1 MLLSTG
7 SFECIT
13 CFSPDEIRE
22 DIEDVVSR
30 LKPWANTDGSTEFGG
45 WARMALPI
53 STFSV
58 VEVGKPNV
66 GENRPSRVRADIT
79 VELNVADSVKMEWEG
94 KQNVDNFT
102 LFFKSTL

>member
-1 MLLSTG
+1 
-7 SFECIT
+7 
-13 CFSPDEIRE
+13 
-22 DIEDVVSR
+22 
-30 LKPWANTDGSTEFGG
+30 
-45 WARMALPI
+45 MALPI

-94 KQNVDNFT
+94 KRVWMSVWGHRLLQLNFN
-102 LFFKSTL
+102 LFSK

>member
-1 MLLSTG
+1 MLL
-7 SFECIT
+7 FDCA
-13 CFSPDEIRE
+13 DEIRE

-94 KQNVDNFT
+94 ENS
-102 LFFKSTL
+102 FFFFFSKKHQK